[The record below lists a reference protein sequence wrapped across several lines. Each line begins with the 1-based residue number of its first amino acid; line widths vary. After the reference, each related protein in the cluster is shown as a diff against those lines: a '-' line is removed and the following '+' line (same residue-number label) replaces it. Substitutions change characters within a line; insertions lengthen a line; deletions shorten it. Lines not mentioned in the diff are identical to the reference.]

1 VEQAGRASVSC
12 RFRGNVRQQGR
23 ITMTK
28 FRLALL
34 AGGVLLGLSAPA
46 FAFQCPADMAKI
58 DEALQTA
65 ELSEE
70 QKQRVQELRDEG
82 ERLHEEGQH
91 QESVDTL
98 AQAKEILGIE

>member
-1 VEQAGRASVSC
+1 
-12 RFRGNVRQQGR
+12 
-23 ITMTK
+23 MTK
-28 FRLALL
+28 LRLALL
-34 AGGVLLGLSAPA
+34 AGGITLGLSAPA
-46 FAFQCPADMAKI
+46 FAFQCPSEMAKI

-70 QKQRVQELRDEG
+70 QQQQVQELRAEG
-82 ERLHEEGQH
+82 ERLHEEGKH